1 MDLINKIADGLIA
14 NGAIRA
20 EERELYEYG
29 LQQGIL
35 IVINIITI
43 IIIGFLLKM
52 GWQSVLF
59 MIVYMPLRSYAGGY
73 HARTQSRCY
82 FFSILLTISVLL
94 AIQLIPSTRFNILC
108 IAMIAAIIIYVLAP
122 VEDANKPLDKK
133 EVEIYKKRTR
143 IILVLELCATILMM
157 GLRVN
162 GGSLCISVS
171 MFALS
176 ILLVIGKVKNI
187 ISIG

>member
-1 MDLINKIADGLIA
+1 MSYKVIGELIVSGTIN
-14 NGAIRA
+14 A
-20 EERELYEYG
+20 EERDLYEYG
-29 LQQGIL
+29 LQQGLL
-35 IVINIITI
+35 IVLNILTI

-52 GWQSVLF
+52 IWQSIIF

-133 EVEIYKKRTR
+133 ELEIYKKRTR